1 MSKVV
6 LYPNPV
12 ADGVLHIAAN
22 GCDNASVAVSNLAGA
37 EVLKSAVDLSAGN
50 ATLDVSSLMPGMY
63 IVTIKGDNI
72 ATSTKVII
80 K

>member
-1 MSKVV
+1 M

-12 ADGVLHIAAN
+12 ADGVLHIIAN
-22 GCDNASVAVSNLAGA
+22 DCENASVAVSNLAGA
-37 EVLKSAVDLSAGN
+37 EVLKSSVDLSAGN
-50 ATLDVSSLMPGMY
+50 ATLDVSSLIPGMY
-63 IVTIKGDNI
+63 IVSINGDNI